1 MFIYEVTRTD
11 NNKRGLISS
20 HFPDLERGATIRHF
34 EYTVRVES
42 KAMSAEE
49 ACNRPGAGY
58 LPFLN

>member
-20 HFPDLERGATIRHF
+20 RFPDLEQGLTIRHF
-34 EYTVRVES
+34 DYTVRVES
-42 KAMSAEE
+42 TAMSAEE
-49 ACNRPGAGY
+49 VYSRPGAEY